1 MTGET
6 TTPLINQLA
15 DVALSMH
22 QEHSAAATVESVL
35 GYIKTAVG
43 AQYAGA
49 LLFGDKDA
57 IDTVPGSD
65 DIVEKAGAVQIEVGE
80 GPDLTVLEEEQ
91 SILVSDIRAE
101 PHWPHWAQAV
111 AELGLRSLISVKLST
126 RDRAFGSLTVYSI
139 HPDAFTEE
147 DRSVVEA
154 FARHVAIAVSTS
166 VREQNLNAAIDSR
179 KLIGQAQGIL
189 MERFSLSDAQAFAVL
204 LRYSQNSNTKLRVIA
219 ERLVAERT
227 LPSDSD

>member
-1 MTGET
+1 MTGDT
-6 TTPLINQLA
+6 TNPLINQLA

-22 QEHSAAATVESVL
+22 QEHSATATVESVL

-49 LLFGDKDA
+49 LLFGSKDA
-57 IDTVPGSD
+57 IETVSGSD
-65 DIVEKAGAVQIEVGE
+65 DIVEQAGAVQVRVGE
-80 GPDLTVLEEEQ
+80 GPDLTVLDEEQ

-101 PHWPHWAQAV
+101 PHWPHWAREV
-111 AELGLRSLISVKLST
+111 ADLGLRSLISVKLST

-139 HPDAFTEE
+139 HPDAFTDE
-147 DRSVVEA
+147 DRSIVEA

-166 VREQNLNAAIDSR
+166 VREHNLNAAIDSR

-227 LPSDSD
+227 LPPESE

>member
-1 MTGET
+1 VTGDT
-6 TTPLINQLA
+6 TNPLINQLA

-22 QEHSAAATVESVL
+22 QEHSATATVESVL

-49 LLFGDKDA
+49 LLFGSKDA
-57 IDTVPGSD
+57 IETVSGSD
-65 DIVEKAGAVQIEVGE
+65 DIVEQAGAVQVRVGE
-80 GPDLTVLEEEQ
+80 GPDLTVLDEEQ

-101 PHWPHWAQAV
+101 PHWPHWAREV
-111 AELGLRSLISVKLST
+111 ADLGLRSLISVKLST

-139 HPDAFTEE
+139 HPDAFTDE
-147 DRSVVEA
+147 DRSIVEA

-166 VREQNLNAAIDSR
+166 VREHNLNAAIDSR

-227 LPSDSD
+227 LPPESE

>member
-1 MTGET
+1 MTGDT
-6 TTPLINQLA
+6 TNPLINQLA

-22 QEHSAAATVESVL
+22 QEHSATATVESVL

-49 LLFGDKDA
+49 LLFGSKDA
-57 IDTVPGSD
+57 IETVSGSD
-65 DIVEKAGAVQIEVGE
+65 DIVEQAGAVQVRVGE
-80 GPDLTVLEEEQ
+80 GPDLTVLDEEQ

-101 PHWPHWAQAV
+101 PHWPHWAREV
-111 AELGLRSLISVKLST
+111 ADLGLRSLISVKLST

-139 HPDAFTEE
+139 HPDAFTDE
-147 DRSVVEA
+147 DRSIVEA

-166 VREQNLNAAIDSR
+166 VREHNLNAAIDSR

-227 LPSDSD
+227 LPSESE